1 MFLETNLT
9 EGTFIESNNEFK
21 WALNSPSKFT
31 NLINQIMNGY
41 VEKDYNEVEKIF
53 KKKNMFKL
61 PIYNFWVNLPLRIQN
76 IVRKIV
82 GSR

>member
-1 MFLETNLT
+1 
-9 EGTFIESNNEFK
+9 
-21 WALNSPSKFT
+21 
-31 NLINQIMNGY
+31 MNGY